1 MQRISAPER
10 TREELR
16 ALMNGDLGTAAGRG
30 ELVRLALRLIVEEAL
45 EDEVSDALGRERYQ
59 RGEGEKASY
68 RNGYRTGKVKTA
80 EGAVDYSAPQVRDTP
95 EPFVSAVR
103 AALSGRTREL
113 ERLAVELYAR
123 GLSTR
128 DIEDAFTDETG
139 RRLLSRA
146 AVSEITER
154 LWAECGDFCKRD
166 LSEHAVVYLSV
177 DGIAERLRP
186 GQRREAVLAAWGVG
200 EDGRKVLLG
209 LMAGSKED
217 VETVRAFFQDL
228 RARGLGDP
236 LLIVSDGAPGIIR
249 AIEEC
254 FPRSAR
260 QRCLAHRMRNLA
272 AKVPTDLWPVPGS
285 KSPGIKTRVS
295 ACYQAPSRAIARQ
308 LATGARADYADLL
321 PSALACF
328 EGGFDACIAHL
339 RLPVTHRRF
348 ARTTNLLERLFV
360 EERRRLKIIPNGF
373 GEKPLLKLMFGALIR
388 AAERWRGLRF
398 TEFERRQ
405 IAAVRNELDQEYA
418 DSITPLARSFQPRV
432 SSKSMP
438 RPNRD
443 LLVSEIA
450 HWERQRNQD
459 GDRIKWM
466 FTTDKARAKM
476 AHAYPIPANES

>member
-1 MQRISAPER
+1 MERLSAPER

-30 ELVRLALRLIVEEAL
+30 DLVRLALRLIVEEAL
-45 EDEVSDALGRERYQ
+45 EGEVADVLGRERYE
-59 RGEGEKASY
+59 RGDGEKAGY
-68 RNGYRTGKVKTA
+68 RNGYRPGKVKTA

-95 EPFVSAVR
+95 EPFISGVR

-128 DIEDAFTDETG
+128 DIEDTFTDDTG

-146 AVSEITER
+146 AVSEITEK
-154 LWAECGDFCKRD
+154 LWAEYEDFCKRD
-166 LSEHAVVYLSV
+166 LSEHAIVYLFV

-186 GQRREAVLAAWGVG
+186 GQRREAVLAAWGIG
-200 EDGRKVLLG
+200 EDGRKSLLG

-228 RARGLGDP
+228 RIRGLGDP
-236 LLIVSDGAPGIIR
+236 LLVVSDGASGIIR

-260 QRCLAHRMRNLA
+260 QRASHTGCAISRPRSRRIHGRN
-272 AKVPTDLWPVPGS
+272 S
-285 KSPGIKTRVS
+285 KARVT

-308 LATGARADYADLL
+308 LATGIRADYANVL

-328 EGGFDACIAHL
+328 EDDFKSCIAHL

-348 ARTTNLLERLFV
+348 VRTTNLLERLFV

-373 GEKPLLKLMFGALIR
+373 GEKPVLKLMFGALIR

-398 TEFERRQ
+398 TEFELRQ
-405 IAAVRNELDQEYA
+405 IAAVRKDLDDEYQTL
-418 DSITPLARSFQPRV
+418 ITPRAASSQPRI
-432 SSKSMP
+432 SSKSKP
-438 RPNRD
+438 
-443 LLVSEIA
+443 
-450 HWERQRNQD
+450 
-459 GDRIKWM
+459 
-466 FTTDKARAKM
+466 
-476 AHAYPIPANES
+476 

>member
-1 MQRISAPER
+1 MERLSAPER

-16 ALMNGDLGTAAGRG
+16 ALMNGELGTAAGRSD
-30 ELVRLALRLIVEEAL
+30 LVHLALRLIVEEAL
-45 EDEVSDALGRERYQ
+45 EGEVADVLGRERYA
-59 RGEGEKASY
+59 RGDGDKAGY

-80 EGAVDYSAPQVRDTP
+80 EGAVEYSAPQVRETP
-95 EPFVSAVR
+95 EPFVSGVR
-103 AALSGRTREL
+103 AALSGRTQEL

-128 DIEDAFTDETG
+128 DIEDAFTDESG
-139 RRLLSRA
+139 KRLLSRA
-146 AVSEITER
+146 AVSELTER
-154 LWAECGDFCKRD
+154 LWTEYEAFSKRD
-166 LSEHAVVYLSV
+166 LSEHAIVYLYV

-186 GQRREAVLAAWGVG
+186 GQRREAVLAAWGIG
-200 EDGRKVLLG
+200 EDGRKALLA

-236 LLIVSDGAPGIIR
+236 LLVASDGAPGIIR

-272 AKVPTDLWPVPGS
+272 VKVPIDLWPEFKV
-285 KSPGIKTRVS
+285 RVG

-308 LATGARADYADLL
+308 LASGVRADYADLL

-328 EGGFDACIAHL
+328 EDDFEACVAHL
-339 RLPVTHRRF
+339 RLPVAHRRVT
-348 ARTTNLLERLFV
+348 RTTNLLERLFV

-373 GEKPLLKLMFGALIR
+373 GEKPVLKLMFGALIR

-398 TEFERRQ
+398 TEFELRQ
-405 IAAVRNELDQEYA
+405 LAAVRKELDEEYQA
-418 DSITPLARSFQPRV
+418 TITPQARSSQPRV
-432 SSKSMP
+432 SSKSAP
-438 RPNRD
+438 
-443 LLVSEIA
+443 
-450 HWERQRNQD
+450 
-459 GDRIKWM
+459 
-466 FTTDKARAKM
+466 
-476 AHAYPIPANES
+476 

>member
-1 MQRISAPER
+1 MERLSAPER

-16 ALMNGDLGTAAGRG
+16 ALMNGELGTAAGRG
-30 ELVRLALRLIVEEAL
+30 DLVRLALRLIVEEAL
-45 EDEVSDALGRERYQ
+45 EGEVSDALGRERYE
-59 RGEGEKASY
+59 RGEDGKAGY
-68 RNGYRTGKVKTA
+68 RNGYRPGKIKTA

-95 EPFVSAVR
+95 EPFVSGVR

-146 AVSEITER
+146 AVSEITEK
-154 LWAECGDFCKRD
+154 LWAEYEDFCKRD
-166 LSEHAVVYLSV
+166 LSEHAVACLFI

-186 GQRREAVLAAWGVG
+186 GQRREAVLAGWGIG
-200 EDGRKVLLG
+200 EDGRKSLLG

-217 VETVRAFFQDL
+217 AETVRAFFQDL

-236 LLIVSDGAPGIIR
+236 LLVVSDGAPGIIR

-272 AKVPTDLWPVPGS
+272 AKVSADPWPVPGS
-285 KSPGIKTRVS
+285 KSPGIKARVT

-308 LATGARADYADLL
+308 LAAGLRADYANVL

-328 EGGFDACIAHL
+328 EDDFEACIAHL

-373 GEKPLLKLMFGALIR
+373 GEKPVLKLMFGALIR
-388 AAERWRGLRF
+388 AAERCRPALHGVR
-398 TEFERRQ
+398 TPTDRRRQ
-405 IAAVRNELDQEYA
+405 KGTRRRISRFNHAAGPVSPA
-418 DSITPLARSFQPRV
+418 PSFQQIQPLTAT
-432 SSKSMP
+432 P
-438 RPNRD
+438 
-443 LLVSEIA
+443 
-450 HWERQRNQD
+450 
-459 GDRIKWM
+459 
-466 FTTDKARAKM
+466 
-476 AHAYPIPANES
+476 

>member
-1 MQRISAPER
+1 MERLSAPER

-16 ALMNGDLGTAAGRG
+16 ALMNGDLGTAAGRSD
-30 ELVRLALRLIVEEAL
+30 LVRLALRLIVEEAL
-45 EDEVSDALGRERYQ
+45 EGEVSDVLGRERYE
-59 RGEGEKASY
+59 RGAGEKAGY
-68 RNGYRTGKVKTA
+68 RNGYRPGKVKTA
-80 EGAVDYSAPQVRDTP
+80 EGAVEYSAPQVRDTP
-95 EPFVSAVR
+95 EPFVSGVR

-154 LWAECGDFCKRD
+154 LWAEYEDFCKRD
-166 LSEHAVVYLSV
+166 LSEHAIVYLFV

-186 GQRREAVLAAWGVG
+186 GQRREAVLAAWGIG
-200 EDGRKVLLG
+200 EDGRKVLLA

-217 VETVRAFFQDL
+217 VETARAFFQDL

-236 LLIVSDGAPGIIR
+236 LLVVSDGAPGIIR

-272 AKVPTDLWPVPGS
+272 VKVPTDLWP
-285 KSPGIKTRVS
+285 KARVS

-308 LATGARADYADLL
+308 LAAGIRADDADLL

-328 EGGFDACIAHL
+328 EDDFEACIAHL

-348 ARTTNLLERLFV
+348 VRTTNLLERLFV

-373 GEKPLLKLMFGALIR
+373 GEKPVLKLMFGALIR

-398 TEFERRQ
+398 TEFELRQ
-405 IAAVRNELDQEYA
+405 IAAVRKDLNDEYQT
-418 DSITPLARSFQPRV
+418 STTPLARSSQPRV
-432 SSKSMP
+432 SSKSAP
-438 RPNRD
+438 
-443 LLVSEIA
+443 
-450 HWERQRNQD
+450 
-459 GDRIKWM
+459 
-466 FTTDKARAKM
+466 
-476 AHAYPIPANES
+476 

>member
-1 MQRISAPER
+1 MERLSAPER

-16 ALMNGDLGTAAGRG
+16 ALMNGELGTAAGRSD
-30 ELVRLALRLIVEEAL
+30 LVRLALRLIVEEAL
-45 EDEVSDALGRERYQ
+45 EGEVADALGRERYA
-59 RGEGEKASY
+59 RGDGARAGY

-80 EGAVDYSAPQVRDTP
+80 EGAVEYSTPQVRETP
-95 EPFVSAVR
+95 EPFVSGVR
-103 AALSGRTREL
+103 AALSGRTQEL

-128 DIEDAFTDETG
+128 DIEDAFSDETG
-139 RRLLSRA
+139 KRLLSRA

-154 LWAECGDFCKRD
+154 LWAEYEAFSKRD
-166 LSEHAVVYLSV
+166 LSEHAIVYLFV
-177 DGIAERLRP
+177 DGVAERLHP

-200 EDGRKVLLG
+200 ADGRKVLLA

-236 LLIVSDGAPGIIR
+236 LLVASDGAPGIIR

-272 AKVPTDLWPVPGS
+272 VKVPIDLWPEF
-285 KSPGIKTRVS
+285 KARAA
-295 ACYQAPSRAIARQ
+295 ACYQAPSRAIARA
-308 LATGARADYADLL
+308 LASGVRADYATLA

-328 EGGFDACIAHL
+328 EDDFEACVAHL

-348 ARTTNLLERLFV
+348 TRTTNLLERLFV

-373 GEKPLLKLMFGALIR
+373 GEKPVLKLMFGALIR

-398 TEFERRQ
+398 TEFELRQ
-405 IAAVRNELDQEYA
+405 LAALRTELDQEYQA
-418 DSITPLARSFQPRV
+418 SITPPARSSQPRF
-432 SSKSMP
+432 SSKSAP
-438 RPNRD
+438 
-443 LLVSEIA
+443 
-450 HWERQRNQD
+450 
-459 GDRIKWM
+459 
-466 FTTDKARAKM
+466 
-476 AHAYPIPANES
+476 